1 MSKLLLRAGARLAMA
16 LILVLAT
23 GPGRAAQGAP
33 VDAVYIHGSIWTG
46 AGGARAQA
54 LVVREGRI
62 RFVGSD
68 EEARK
73 QAGSLPVVDL
83 NGQFV
88 MPGLVDG
95 HMHPLE
101 GGQKLMKCSLHYQ
114 RLTVPQMQAGIQ
126 KCLDATRD
134 QEPDGWLD
142 VVAWFRE
149 AMIPAD
155 ADTTLA
161 TLDALKTKRPIIVES
176 SFGHS
181 ALLNSRA
188 LKVAKIDAHTSDPAG
203 GRINHDAHGQPS
215 GILEDAAYDPPVLAM
230 LPRFTPEMNRKAAL
244 AALSAM
250 RAQGVTSF
258 LDAQANA
265 ETVSTFAAVQRQGG
279 LSARGHFALEITA
292 EDGRDPVKAIATVK
306 ALAAQYDQG
315 PAVTAPT
322 IQVRNIK
329 LFLDGVISAPAF
341 TGAMLTPYF
350 ENTGTADAPH
360 WALSS
365 NRGPEVYFPPALMDE
380 LVLTAARAGFEPHMH
395 ADGDRAVRQGLDA
408 YAALRREFTS
418 EQVRA
423 AIAHDEAVDPA
434 DYPRFAQLGVIPVL
448 SFQWEKRAPDS
459 IDSDEDYLGP
469 ERFRLGEPAGYLA
482 RAGARIAYGSDWP
495 VDPLNEWFALKV
507 GVTRENDPSA
517 GEKYRGRL
525 GDDPGLTV
533 EQVLTAIT
541 ANSAYEL
548 HAEGQVGTLEP
559 GKFADFIVLDRDP
572 FKIPPAEIADI
583 KVRRTVVGGNTVYT
597 AAAVRRYRT
606 R

>member
-1 MSKLLLRAGARLAMA
+1 MRRLLCQGMLVAAMLVAAGAQAA
-16 LILVLAT
+16 AT
-23 GPGRAAQGAP
+23 
-33 VDAVYIHGSIWTG
+33 DAVYTNASIWTG
-46 AGGARAQA
+46 AGGERAQA
-54 LVVREGRI
+54 LVVQDGRI
-62 RFVGSD
+62 RFVGST
-68 EEARK
+68 EEARR
-73 QAGSLPVVDL
+73 QAASLPVVDL
-83 NGQFV
+83 QGQFV

-126 KCLDATRD
+126 KCLDATRA

-155 ADTTLA
+155 ADTTRA
-161 TLDALKTKRPIIVES
+161 TLDALKTRRPIIVES

-181 ALLNSRA
+181 ALLNTRA
-188 LKVAKIDAHTSDPAG
+188 LQVAKIDAQTADLPG

-215 GILEDAAYDPPVLAM
+215 GILEDAAYDPVLA
-230 LPRFTPEMNRKAAL
+230 LQPPFTPAMNKQAAL
-244 AALSAM
+244 VALKAM
-250 RAQGVTSF
+250 REQGITSF

-265 ETVSTFAAVQRQGG
+265 ETVSVFAAVQSAGE
-279 LSARGHFALEITA
+279 LTARGHFAVEITA
-292 EDGRDPVKAIATVK
+292 EKGRDPAKAIDAVK
-306 ALAAQYDQG
+306 ALAAKYDQG
-315 PAVTAPT
+315 PGQPAPT
-322 IQVRNIK
+322 IQVRNVK

-341 TGAMLTPYF
+341 TGAMLAPYF
-350 ENTGTADAPH
+350 ENQGSAQAPH
-360 WALSS
+360 WVAGT
-365 NRGPEVYFPPALMDE
+365 NRGPEVYFVPALLSE
-380 LVLTAARAGFEPHMH
+380 LVLRAARAGFEPHMH
-395 ADGDRAVRQGLDA
+395 ADGDRAVREGLDA
-408 YAALRREFTS
+408 YQALRQEFTP
-418 EQVRA
+418 QAMRA

-434 DYPRFAQLGVIPVL
+434 DYARFAQLAVIPVL

-469 ERFRLGEPAGYLA
+469 ERFRLSEPAGYLA

-525 GDDPGLTV
+525 GDDAGLTV
-533 EQVLTAIT
+533 AQVLTAIT
-541 ANSAYEL
+541 ANAAYEL
-548 HAEGQVGTLEP
+548 HAEAQVGTLEP

-583 KVRRTVVGGNTVYT
+583 KVRRTVVGGRTVYT
-597 AAAVRRYRT
+597 APVMRQYRT